1 MNSANTT
8 FLNRSWFIEPGAGL
22 SGYTYTVNLKYAD
35 ADVNGTESNI
45 KPVKKSSGVWHYPG
59 DASFEDGTQLTG
71 TSASGTNYNAN
82 VLVWSG
88 LTSFSEFGGG
98 GQGGPL
104 PVELISF
111 NAICEEDVVKLNWST
126 ATEKNSSHF
135 DIEKSQDG
143 IDWILIGSVPAAGN
157 SNEEITYSFQDNTK
171 SYQEYYRLNQFD
183 FDGKNKIYGPISA
196 DCKNENSEFMT
207 FPNPSEKNGFSV
219 VLNSSELSGLGSILM
234 TDSKGNLVY
243 QKQVEIQKGI
253 SLWQINESDLAPGI
267 YFIKITN
274 GSNSTKVLK
283 HTLN

>member
-1 MNSANTT
+1 
-8 FLNRSWFIEPGAGL
+8 
-22 SGYTYTVNLKYAD
+22 LKYAD

-71 TSASGTNYNAN
+71 TSASGTDYNAN

-104 PVELISF
+104 PVELVSF

-126 ATEKNSSHF
+126 ASEKNSSHF

-253 SLWQINESDLAPGI
+253 SLWQINEADLAPGI